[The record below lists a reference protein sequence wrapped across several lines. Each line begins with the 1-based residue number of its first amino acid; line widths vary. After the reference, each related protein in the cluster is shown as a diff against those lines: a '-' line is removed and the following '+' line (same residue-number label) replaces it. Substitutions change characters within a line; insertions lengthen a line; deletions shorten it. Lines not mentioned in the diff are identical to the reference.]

1 MSYLPEPFGAVYV
14 TLIGLVVGSFLNVCI
29 YRLPH
34 GLSVVRPGSRC
45 PTCETPI
52 RWHQNIPVLSWLL
65 LRGRCATCRAG
76 IGIRYPLVETLTG
89 AVTLGLWLHSGPS
102 WEFAVSAPFA
112 WAMIVLFFTDL
123 DTQLLPDAVTLTGLA
138 AGLAVAW
145 FNPFLGES
153 GVHRIWM
160 ALSGC
165 AVGGGSLWTVGALY
179 SRLRG
184 VEAMGF
190 GDVKMMAFVGAVAG
204 PQGVLFTIF
213 GGSVMGAVVGLVL
226 IPLRGRSMQSTLPF
240 GCFLAPAA
248 MASLLYADQ
257 VIGWYLG
264 LLVPGG

>member
-1 MSYLPEPFGAVYV
+1 MVHLPEPFGAVYV

-34 GLSVVRPGSRC
+34 GLSIVRPGSRC
-45 PTCETPI
+45 PSCKTPI
-52 RWHQNIPVLSWLL
+52 RWYQNVPVLSWLL
-65 LRGRCATCRAG
+65 LRGRCGACRAG
-76 IGIRYPLVETLTG
+76 ISVRYPLVEAFTG
-89 AVTLGLWLHSGPS
+89 AVTLGIWLWYGLS
-102 WEFAVSAPFA
+102 WEFAVAVPFA

-123 DTQLLPDAVTLTGLA
+123 DTQLLPDAVTLVGLA
-138 AGLAVAW
+138 GGFAVAW
-145 FNPFLGES
+145 FNPFLGEP
-153 GVHRIWM
+153 GIHRIWM

-165 AVGGGSLWTVGALY
+165 AMGGGFLWIVGALY

-190 GDVKMMAFVGAVAG
+190 GDVKMMFFVGAVTG

-213 GGSVMGAVVGLVL
+213 GGSVVGAFFGLAL

-248 MASLLYADQ
+248 LAALLFARQ
-257 VIGWYLG
+257 VMDWYLG

>member
-1 MSYLPEPFGAVYV
+1 MSHLPEPFGAVYV

-34 GLSVVRPGSRC
+34 GLSIVRPGSRC
-45 PTCETPI
+45 PNCQTPI
-52 RWHQNIPVLSWLL
+52 RWFQNIPVLSWLL
-65 LRGRCATCRAG
+65 LRGRCSACRAG
-76 IGIRYPLVETLTG
+76 ISIRYPLVEMLTG
-89 AVTLGLWLHSGPS
+89 AVTLGIWLLYGPTLD
-102 WEFAVSAPFA
+102 FAVSVTFA

-123 DTQLLPDAVTLTGLA
+123 DTRLLPDAVTLTGLA
-138 AGLAVAW
+138 SGLAVAW
-145 FNPFLGES
+145 FNPFLGEP
-153 GVHRIWM
+153 GMHRIWM
-160 ALSGC
+160 ALAGC
-165 AVGGGSLWTVGALY
+165 AAGGGFLWSVGALY

-213 GGSVMGAVVGLVL
+213 GGSVMGAVVGLGL
-226 IPLRGRSMQSTLPF
+226 IPLKGRSMQSTLPF

>member
-1 MSYLPEPFGAVYV
+1 MLHLPEPIGAVFV

-34 GLSVVRPGSRC
+34 GLSVVHPGSRC
-45 PTCETPI
+45 PSCKTPI
-52 RWHQNIPVLSWLL
+52 RWYRNIPVLSWLV
-65 LRGRCATCRAG
+65 LRGRCSACRAG
-76 IGIRYPLVETLTG
+76 ISVRYPIVETLT
-89 AVTLGLWLHSGPS
+89 AALTLWIWLRYGLSA
-102 WEFAVSAPFA
+102 EFAVAVPFA

-123 DTQLLPDAVTLTGLA
+123 DTQLLPDVVTLAGVA
-138 AGLAVAW
+138 AGFASAW
-145 FNPFLGES
+145 FNPFLGEP
-153 GVHRIWM
+153 GIHRIWM

-165 AVGGGSLWTVGALY
+165 ALGGGLLWTVGALY

-190 GDVKMMAFVGAVAG
+190 GDVKMMAFIGAVAG
-204 PQGVLFTIF
+204 PQGVLFAIF
-213 GGSVMGAVVGLVL
+213 GGSVAGAAAGWAL

-240 GCFLAPAA
+240 GCFLAPAGLA
-248 MASLLYADQ
+248 ALLYARQ

>member
-45 PTCETPI
+45 PACKTPI
-52 RWHQNIPVLSWLL
+52 RWYRNIPVLSWLL
-65 LRGRCATCRAG
+65 LRGRCSACRAG
-76 IGIRYPLVETLTG
+76 ISLRYPLVEMLTG
-89 AVTLGLWLHSGPS
+89 AVTLGIWLRYGPT
-102 WEFAVSAPFA
+102 WEFAVSVPFA
-112 WAMIVLFFTDL
+112 WAMIVLFFSDL
-123 DTQLLPDAVTLTGLA
+123 DTRLLPDAITITGLA
-138 AGLAVAW
+138 AGFAVAW
-145 FNPFLGES
+145 FNPFLGEP
-153 GVHRIWM
+153 GIHRIWM
-160 ALSGC
+160 ALAGC
-165 AVGGGSLWTVGALY
+165 AAGGGFLWTVGALY

-213 GGSVMGAVVGLVL
+213 GGSVMGAVVGLSL
-226 IPLRGRSMQSTLPF
+226 IPLKGRSMQSTLPF